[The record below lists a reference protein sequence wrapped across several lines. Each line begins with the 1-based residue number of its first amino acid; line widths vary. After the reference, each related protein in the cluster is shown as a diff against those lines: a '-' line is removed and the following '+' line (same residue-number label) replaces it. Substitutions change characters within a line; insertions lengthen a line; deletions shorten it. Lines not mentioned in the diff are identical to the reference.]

1 MKTSVLVASAIALL
15 AGVDVE
21 AAVWE
26 PAPGHTQMP
35 IWPGE
40 APLAQ
45 SVEGP
50 ETLAVVNNL
59 IAGKPWTAAMR
70 VARPTMT
77 VYSPATRNTGV
88 AVIVFPGGG
97 YKTLAIDLEGT
108 EICDWLVDRG
118 ITAILLKYRVPDSGP
133 HWDADV
139 RHHVDPKTPMALADA
154 QRTVG
159 LVRARARDLHVD
171 PHKIGVLGFSAGGHL
186 VANVSTHFDRRA
198 YPAVDATDTVSCRPD
213 FAVAI
218 YPGHMRE
225 HTTHEFEL
233 NSTLPVSGRTPATF
247 LLQAVTDPVDPVEN
261 SLVYYI
267 ALKKARVPVELHL
280 YGKGGHAFGL
290 RRTQDPVTR
299 WPELVESWLWSIGIL
314 AE

>member
-139 RHHVDPKTPMALADA
+139 RHHVDPKTP
-154 QRTVG
+154 
-159 LVRARARDLHVD
+159 
-171 PHKIGVLGFSAGGHL
+171 
-186 VANVSTHFDRRA
+186 
-198 YPAVDATDTVSCRPD
+198 
-213 FAVAI
+213 
-218 YPGHMRE
+218 
-225 HTTHEFEL
+225 
-233 NSTLPVSGRTPATF
+233 
-247 LLQAVTDPVDPVEN
+247 
-261 SLVYYI
+261 
-267 ALKKARVPVELHL
+267 
-280 YGKGGHAFGL
+280 
-290 RRTQDPVTR
+290 
-299 WPELVESWLWSIGIL
+299 
-314 AE
+314 